1 MTKYTAVNVP
11 PQTPEREV
19 KPHEIVLPAQAGPS
33 IQQPTPTDAAKS
45 WQDFHKK
52 IKPQVVVL

>member
-19 KPHEIVLPAQAGPS
+19 KPHEIVLPAQGEPVR
-33 IQQPTPTDAAKS
+33 QQPTPTDAAKS
-45 WQDFHKK
+45 WLDFHKQ